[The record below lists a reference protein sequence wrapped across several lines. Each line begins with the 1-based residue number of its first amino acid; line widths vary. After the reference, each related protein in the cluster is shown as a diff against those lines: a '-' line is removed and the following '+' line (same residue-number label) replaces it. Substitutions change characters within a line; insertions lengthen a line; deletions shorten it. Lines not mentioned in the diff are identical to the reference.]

1 MVSCIIA
8 AIGIGVVLLFGCLGE
23 TLNEKAGH
31 LNLGMPG
38 IMCMGTFGGCFGV
51 ELYLKSL
58 PDAVTTA
65 VGVPVTSDKI
75 AQEMFVTNMHNISN
89 PSWIAVFLLA
99 VFFAMLFA
107 AFGGL
112 IYAFLTVT
120 LRCNQNITGLALT
133 TFGAGFTDYFMGTL
147 TKRGFNYASVV
158 LRRSLV
164 DIFPSLGKLGW
175 FADIFLSHGIL
186 VYIAIALAIIM
197 AILLK
202 KSRVG
207 LNLRAVGEN
216 PATADAAGI
225 NINAYKYA
233 AILIGAAIAGLG
245 GLYYVMCESKGSWM
259 NSSTIQA
266 FGWLAIALVIFTV
279 WKPDL
284 AIAGSV
290 VFGFLYVFNSYSSAF
305 GIKLPSLASGR
316 IVELL
321 PYVIT
326 IIVLIVTSIVGKKET
341 QPPASLGINYFR
353 EER

>member
-65 VGVPVTSDKI
+65 VGVPVTGDKI

-164 DIFPSLGKLGW
+164 DIFPSFGKLGW

-186 VYIAIALAIIM
+186 VC
-197 AILLK
+197 ILQ
-202 KSRVG
+202 SR
-207 LNLRAVGEN
+207 LR
-216 PATADAAGI
+216 
-225 NINAYKYA
+225 
-233 AILIGAAIAGLG
+233 
-245 GLYYVMCESKGSWM
+245 
-259 NSSTIQA
+259 
-266 FGWLAIALVIFTV
+266 
-279 WKPDL
+279 
-284 AIAGSV
+284 
-290 VFGFLYVFNSYSSAF
+290 
-305 GIKLPSLASGR
+305 
-316 IVELL
+316 
-321 PYVIT
+321 
-326 IIVLIVTSIVGKKET
+326 
-341 QPPASLGINYFR
+341 
-353 EER
+353 

>member
-1 MVSCIIA
+1 MVSCIVA

-23 TLNEKAGH
+23 TLNEKSGH
-31 LNLGMPG
+31 LNLGIPG

-51 ELYLKSL
+51 ELYLKNL

-65 VGVPVTSDKI
+65 VGVPTTGDKI

-164 DIFPSLGKLGW
+164 DIFPSLENLGW

-186 VYIAIALAIIM
+186 VYIAIALAIIT
-197 AILLK
+197 AVLLK

-216 PATADAAGI
+216 PRQPRTRPASISTLINTAPSSSARQSRDWADCTTSCAKARAAG
-225 NINAYKYA
+225 
-233 AILIGAAIAGLG
+233 
-245 GLYYVMCESKGSWM
+245 
-259 NSSTIQA
+259 
-266 FGWLAIALVIFTV
+266 
-279 WKPDL
+279 
-284 AIAGSV
+284 
-290 VFGFLYVFNSYSSAF
+290 
-305 GIKLPSLASGR
+305 
-316 IVELL
+316 
-321 PYVIT
+321 
-326 IIVLIVTSIVGKKET
+326 
-341 QPPASLGINYFR
+341 
-353 EER
+353 

>member
-1 MVSCIIA
+1 MVSCIVA

-23 TLNEKAGH
+23 TLNEKSGH

-58 PDAVTTA
+58 PNAVTT
-65 VGVPVTSDKI
+65 VIGVPVAGDKI
-75 AQEMFVTNMHNISN
+75 AQEMYVANMQNISN
-89 PSWIAVFLLA
+89 PSWIVVLVLA
-99 VFFAMLFA
+99 VVFAMLFA
-107 AFGGL
+107 ALGGL

-147 TKRGFNYASVV
+147 SKRGFNYASIA

-164 DIFPSLGKLGW
+164 DVFPSLGNLGW
-175 FADIFLSHGIL
+175 FADIFLSHGVL
-186 VYIAIALAIIM
+186 VYIAIALAVVM
-197 AILLK
+197 AIMLK
-202 KSRVG
+202 RSRVG
-207 LNLRAVGEN
+207 LNLRAIGEN

-225 NINAYKYA
+225 NINAYKYG

-266 FGWLAIALVIFTV
+266 FGWLAIALVIFAV
-279 WKPDL
+279 WKPGV
-284 AIAGSV
+284 AVAGSL
-290 VFGFLYVFNSYSSAF
+290 VFGFLYVFNSYSAAF
-305 GIKLPSLASGR
+305 GVKLPGAASGR

-321 PYVIT
+321 PYVVT
-326 IIVLIVTSIVGKKET
+326 IVVLIVTSIIGKKET
-341 QPPASLGINYFR
+341 QPPASLGVNYFR

>member
-1 MVSCIIA
+1 
-8 AIGIGVVLLFGCLGE
+8 
-23 TLNEKAGH
+23 
-31 LNLGMPG
+31 
-38 IMCMGTFGGCFGV
+38 
-51 ELYLKSL
+51 
-58 PDAVTTA
+58 
-65 VGVPVTSDKI
+65 
-75 AQEMFVTNMHNISN
+75 MHNISN

-164 DIFPSLGKLGW
+164 DIFPSFGKLGW

-225 NINAYKYA
+225 NINAYKY
-233 AILIGAAIAGLG
+233 
-245 GLYYVMCESKGSWM
+245 ERS
-259 NSSTIQA
+259 
-266 FGWLAIALVIFTV
+266 
-279 WKPDL
+279 
-284 AIAGSV
+284 
-290 VFGFLYVFNSYSSAF
+290 
-305 GIKLPSLASGR
+305 KLPNRVACFSHSIKHYIYR
-316 IVELL
+316 VETRSCHCGIGCVRL
-321 PYVIT
+321 PVRFQQLQFG
-326 IIVLIVTSIVGKKET
+326 V
-341 QPPASLGINYFR
+341 R
-353 EER
+353 H

>member
-1 MVSCIIA
+1 MVSCIVA

-23 TLNEKAGH
+23 TLNEKSGH
-31 LNLGMPG
+31 LNLGIPG

-51 ELYLKSL
+51 ELYLKNL

-65 VGVPVTSDKI
+65 IGVPVAGSGLT
-75 AQEMFVTNMHNISN
+75 QEMFVTNMHNISD
-89 PSWIAVFLLA
+89 PSWAAVFFLSML
-99 VFFAMLFA
+99 FAMLFA

-147 TKRGFNYASVV
+147 TKRGFNYASIA
-158 LRRSLV
+158 LRKSLV
-164 DIFPSLGKLGW
+164 DVFPALGKLGW
-175 FADIFLSHGIL
+175 FAEIFLSHGIL
-186 VYIAIALAIIM
+186 VYIAIALAIAL
-197 AILLK
+197 AIILK
-202 KSRVG
+202 KTRVG
-207 LNLRAVGEN
+207 LNLRAVGES
-216 PATADAAGI
+216 PSTADAAGI
-225 NINAYKYA
+225 NITAYKYG
-233 AILIGAAIAGLG
+233 AIVIGAAIAGLG
-245 GLYYVMCESKGSWM
+245 GLYYVMCESNGSWM

-284 AIAGSV
+284 AVLGSIL
-290 VFGFLYVFNSYSSAF
+290 FGFLYVFNSYSSAF
-305 GIKLPSLASGR
+305 GIKLPSIASGR

-321 PYVIT
+321 PYVVT